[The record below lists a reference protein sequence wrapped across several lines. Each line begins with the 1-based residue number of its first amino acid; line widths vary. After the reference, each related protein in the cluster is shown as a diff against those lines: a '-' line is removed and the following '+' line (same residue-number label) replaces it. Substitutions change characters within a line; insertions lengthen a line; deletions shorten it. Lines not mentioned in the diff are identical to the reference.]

1 MLEYNGYKI
10 TSGPDARLK
19 KVEAIGRGSVHLSL
33 RGFYTSTKEA
43 QKAIDFHLSRKG
55 EESGETSASG

>member
-33 RGFYTSTKEA
+33 RGFYTSVREA
-43 QKAIDFHLSRKG
+43 QKAIDLYLNKK
-55 EESGETSASG
+55 EAESGETNSSS